1 MSDLSEGVAIGID
14 AGGTKTLAILVDA
27 QGREIARASTGGAN
41 PWDVGPD
48 AARAALHIVLNQLM
62 TGGNVS
68 VVCLG
73 AAGIDR
79 EADRIAAEMRLRAL
93 LPNRIATIVRNDAA
107 AVLGL
112 IGSDRPAM
120 VVVAD
125 TGSIAYGEGAD
136 GAVTRAGGLGAVLG
150 DSASA
155 LSLGMAI
162 LRHIAGVLDGYG
174 RRGPLAVA
182 AIERL
187 GVQHA
192 TEIVARIRHPEL
204 DEPLVE
210 SLATLLIDAASAGDA
225 DAKEIIASEAA
236 ALARNAGHV
245 ALAVRTSDVL
255 PVLIVGKVFA
265 WIPEIRDRVIAAV
278 RKTGKVS
285 LVESSEGVHGAAKLA
300 LELARER
307 GLPTD

>member
-79 EADRIAAEMRLRAL
+79 EADRLAAEMRLRAL

-120 VVVAD
+120 VVIAD
-125 TGSIAYGEGAD
+125 TGSIAYG
-136 GAVTRAGGLGAVLG
+136 
-150 DSASA
+150 
-155 LSLGMAI
+155 
-162 LRHIAGVLDGYG
+162 
-174 RRGPLAVA
+174 
-182 AIERL
+182 
-187 GVQHA
+187 
-192 TEIVARIRHPEL
+192 
-204 DEPLVE
+204 
-210 SLATLLIDAASAGDA
+210 
-225 DAKEIIASEAA
+225 
-236 ALARNAGHV
+236 
-245 ALAVRTSDVL
+245 
-255 PVLIVGKVFA
+255 
-265 WIPEIRDRVIAAV
+265 
-278 RKTGKVS
+278 
-285 LVESSEGVHGAAKLA
+285 
-300 LELARER
+300 
-307 GLPTD
+307 

>member
-1 MSDLSEGVAIGID
+1 
-14 AGGTKTLAILVDA
+14 
-27 QGREIARASTGGAN
+27 
-41 PWDVGPD
+41 
-48 AARAALHIVLNQLM
+48 
-62 TGGNVS
+62 
-68 VVCLG
+68 
-73 AAGIDR
+73 
-79 EADRIAAEMRLRAL
+79 
-93 LPNRIATIVRNDAA
+93 
-107 AVLGL
+107 
-112 IGSDRPAM
+112 
-120 VVVAD
+120 
-125 TGSIAYGEGAD
+125 
-136 GAVTRAGGLGAVLG
+136 VTRTGGLGAVLG

-162 LRHIAGVLDGYG
+162 LRLIAGVLDGYA
-174 RRGPLAVA
+174 RRGPLATA

-187 GVQHA
+187 GVHHA

-210 SLATLLIDAASAGDA
+210 SLATLLMDAADSGDA

-245 ALAVRTSDVL
+245 ARAIRISDVL
-255 PVLIVGKVFA
+255 PVLIVGKVFG

-285 LVESSEGVHGAAKLA
+285 LVESAEGVHGAARLA

-307 GLPTD
+307 GLPSD

>member
-1 MSDLSEGVAIGID
+1 MFDLSSGVAIGID
-14 AGGTKTLAILVDA
+14 AGGTKTLAILVDEE
-27 QGREIARASTGGAN
+27 GREIARSSTGGAN

-62 TGGNVS
+62 TGGNVR

-79 EADRIAAEMRLRAL
+79 EEDRVAAETRLRAL

-107 AVLGL
+107 AMLGL
-112 IGSDRPAM
+112 VGSKRPAI

-136 GAVTRAGGLGAVLG
+136 GQVTRAGGLGAVLG
-150 DSASA
+150 DSGSS

-162 LRHIAGVLDGYG
+162 LRFVAGVLDGYE
-174 RRGPLAVA
+174 RKRPLATA
-182 AIERL
+182 AIDKL
-187 GVQHA
+187 NIHHA

-210 SLATLLIDAASAGDA
+210 SLAALLNDAAKSGDVN
-225 DAKEIIASEAA
+225 AKEIIATEGV
-236 ALARNAGHV
+236 ALARNARHV
-245 ALAVRTSDVL
+245 ARAIRTSEAL
-255 PVLIVGKVFA
+255 PVLLVGKVFA
-265 WIPEIRDRVIAAV
+265 WVPDIRDLVIAGL
-278 RKTGKVS
+278 RKSGKISVVDS
-285 LVESSEGVHGAAKLA
+285 AEGVHGAARLA

-307 GLPTD
+307 GPVV

>member
-1 MSDLSEGVAIGID
+1 MSDLERGVAIGID
-14 AGGTKTLAILVDA
+14 AGATKTVAILVDEE
-27 QGREIARASTGGAN
+27 GHEVARASTGGAN

-48 AARAALHIVLNQLM
+48 AARAALHIALNQLM
-62 TGGNVS
+62 TGGNVQ

-79 EADRIAAEMRLRAL
+79 EADRLAAESRLRAL
-93 LPNRIATIVRNDAA
+93 LPNRIAVIVRNDAA
-107 AVLGL
+107 AVLGIL
-112 IGSDRPAM
+112 GSTRPAM

-125 TGSIAYGEGAD
+125 TGSIAYGEGSD
-136 GAVTRAGGLGAVLG
+136 GNVTRAGGLGAVLG

-155 LSLGMAI
+155 LALGMAVI
-162 LRHIAGVLDGYG
+162 RLTAGVLDGYE
-174 RRGPLAVA
+174 RQGPLAKA

-187 GVQHA
+187 NIRHA

-210 SLATLLIDAASAGDA
+210 SLAALLADAAKSGDA
-225 DAKEIIASEAA
+225 GAAEIIAAEGA
-236 ALARNAGHV
+236 ALARNAAHV
-245 ALAVRTSDVL
+245 ARALRTNEVL
-255 PVLIVGKVFA
+255 PVLLVGKVYG
-265 WIPEIRDRVIAAV
+265 WVPDIRARVIAAL

-285 LVESSEGVHGAAKLA
+285 IVESVEGVHGAARLA

-307 GLPTD
+307 GIPPR

>member
-1 MSDLSEGVAIGID
+1 MSDLSSGVAIGID
-14 AGGTKTLAILVDA
+14 AGGTKTLAILVDEE
-27 QGREIARASTGGAN
+27 GREIARASAGGAN

-62 TGGNVS
+62 TGGNVQ

-79 EADRIAAEMRLRAL
+79 EADRIAAETRLRAL

-112 IGSDRPAM
+112 IGSNRPAM

-125 TGSIAYGEGAD
+125 TGSIAYGEGED

-150 DSASA
+150 DCASA

-162 LRHIAGVLDGYG
+162 LRLIAGVLDGYE
-174 RRGPLAVA
+174 RKGPLAIA
-182 AIERL
+182 AIEKL
-187 GVQHA
+187 NIHHA
-192 TEIVARIRHPEL
+192 TEIVARIRHPDL

-210 SLATLLIDAASAGDA
+210 SLAALITEASNSGDA
-225 DAKEIIASEAA
+225 SAKEIIAAESA

-245 ALAVRTSDVL
+245 ARAIRKSEEL
-255 PVLIVGKVFA
+255 PVLLVGKVFG
-265 WIPEIRDRVIAAV
+265 WVPDIRDRVIAAV

-285 LVESSEGVHGAAKLA
+285 IVESAEGVHGAARLA

-307 GLPTD
+307 GLPS

>member
-1 MSDLSEGVAIGID
+1 MSDLSAGVAIGID
-14 AGGTKTLAILVDA
+14 AGGTKTLAILVDEE
-27 QGREIARASTGGAN
+27 GREIARASTGGAN

-62 TGGNVS
+62 TGGSVR

-79 EADRIAAEMRLRAL
+79 EADRIAAETRLRAL

-107 AVLGL
+107 AMLGL
-112 IGSDRPAM
+112 IGSNRPAM

-125 TGSIAYGEGAD
+125 TGSIAYGEDAD
-136 GAVTRAGGLGAVLG
+136 GQVTRAGGLGAVLG
-150 DSASA
+150 DCASA

-162 LRHIAGVLDGYG
+162 LRLIAGVLDGYERKG
-174 RRGPLAVA
+174 MLATA
-182 AIERL
+182 AIEKL
-187 GVQHA
+187 NVHHA
-192 TEIVARIRHPEL
+192 TEIVARIRHPDL

-210 SLATLLIDAASAGDA
+210 SLAALLMDAAKSGDA
-225 DAKEIIASEAA
+225 NAKEIISSEGA
-236 ALARNAGHV
+236 ALARNASHV
-245 ALAVRTSDVL
+245 ARAIRKSEEL
-255 PVLIVGKVFA
+255 PVLLVGKVFH
-265 WIPEIRDRVIAAV
+265 WVPDIRDRVIAAV

-285 LVESSEGVHGAAKLA
+285 IVESAEGVHGAAQLA

-307 GLPTD
+307 GLPS